1 MQQKIYSNPANLL
14 SKFDLEQDTVDN
26 WILKSQKLFKP
37 HWLQKH
43 PREYLSHLLAL
54 SEEQMTLHAAGGL
67 DNQSSFKITE
77 STPDL
82 LAPTFVHKNKSVNA
96 NNTCCYIKYV
106 MVDDEF
112 PSKKS
117 LKNHNYDLIVPLF
130 NKYRFYDGSIPLR
143 IFGRV
148 ILFCHELQQRV
159 LNIKKITI
167 ANT

>member
-1 MQQKIYSNPANLL
+1 ML
-14 SKFDLEQDTVDN
+14 SKFDLNQDTVES
-26 WILKSQKLFKP
+26 WVIKSQKLFKP
-37 HWLQKH
+37 IWLQKH
-43 PREYLSHLLAL
+43 PREYSNHLLEL
-54 SEEQMTLHAAGGL
+54 SQEQMTLHAAGGL

-82 LAPTFVHKNKSVNA
+82 LAPTFVHKNKSVNV

-117 LKNHNYDLIVPLF
+117 LKNRNYDLIVPLF
-130 NKYRFYDGSIPLR
+130 HKYCYYDGSIPLR
-143 IFGRV
+143 ILGRV
-148 ILFCHELQQRV
+148 ILFCHELQERV
-159 LNIKKITI
+159 LIAKYKKITI